1 MASHRLQNYLRTY
14 RKRAGL
20 SQDEL
25 AFLLGCQSGAKVSRY
40 ERLFREPTLKTAM
53 AYEVVFGASTKELF
67 AGAFH
72 MVEKITTKRAR
83 MLAQKLAKEGPNP
96 VTSRKLEILRA
107 VASVPGSEPVKDQ

>member
-1 MASHRLQNYLRTY
+1 MAYKLQNYLRTY
-14 RKRAGL
+14 RKRFCL

-25 AFLLGCQSGAKVSRY
+25 AFLLGCRNGTKVSHY
-40 ERLFREPTLKTAM
+40 ERLARHPNLQNAF
-53 AYEVVFGASTKELF
+53 AYEVIFGTPPRELF
-67 AGAFH
+67 AGVYQK
-72 MVEKITTKRAR
+72 VERTTIKRAR